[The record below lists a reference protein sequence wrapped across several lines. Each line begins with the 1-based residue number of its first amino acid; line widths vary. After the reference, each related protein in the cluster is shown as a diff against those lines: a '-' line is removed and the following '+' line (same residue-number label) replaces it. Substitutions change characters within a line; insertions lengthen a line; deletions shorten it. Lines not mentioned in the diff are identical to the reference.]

1 MPFKS
6 PCRYFCQPTARV
18 VLQNSGLLQN
28 HLFVQ
33 IKGHF
38 QVCKPGFDNYYS
50 FYTCWCVFEFKNKDF
65 QGHFELNSEI
75 YKHGFQFE
83 EMMIKFLF

>member
-28 HLFVQ
+28 HIFVQ
-33 IKGHF
+33 I
-38 QVCKPGFDNYYS
+38 
-50 FYTCWCVFEFKNKDF
+50 KNKDF